1 MYQSWL
7 RSIGSDFAMYG
18 WVLLAVIGN
27 EGCLDPSSAIV
38 LVFGSTLALMN
49 HSCKM
54 GQHGW
59 CAFSLDLRHHKRVG
73 RSLVYS
79 VTRQFGAQRQKL
91 AILRRKI
98 LNEGSS

>member
-27 EGCLDPSSAIV
+27 EGCLDPSSV

-49 HSCKM
+49 HSCKT

-59 CAFSLDLRHHKRVG
+59 CASSLDLRHHKRVG
-73 RSLVYS
+73 RCLVYS
-79 VTRQFGAQRQKL
+79 VMRQFGAQSQKL